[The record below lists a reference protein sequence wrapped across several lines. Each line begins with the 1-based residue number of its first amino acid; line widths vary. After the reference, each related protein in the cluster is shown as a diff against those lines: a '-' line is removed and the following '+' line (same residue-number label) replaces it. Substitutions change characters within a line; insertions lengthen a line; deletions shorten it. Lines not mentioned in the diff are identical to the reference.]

1 MKRAIAPIRSDPL
14 RVCYFGTYR
23 AEYSRNRILIE
34 GLRRNGVEVIEC
46 HAPLWRGEDDRIQTA
61 SGGWLRP
68 AFVLRLAKAARRL
81 LAAHRKVAD
90 YDVMI
95 LGYPGQID
103 VFLARLLT
111 WLRRRPLV
119 LDIFMSTYLIARER
133 GLVARHRITGRLI
146 FWLEK
151 TAYRLPDQL
160 IQDTVEYVDWL
171 CHTFTLEKKRFRLV
185 PTGADD
191 QVFQPVAGA
200 SGDDGIFRVVYY
212 GSFIPNHG
220 VSTIVEAAR
229 LLQDEPGI
237 RFELIGRGPDRIE
250 AERQV
255 QKWGL
260 TNVQF
265 TPWLA
270 QPELVKSAGS
280 AQLFLG
286 AFGTTPQSMMTVH
299 NKVFEALAMRLCVV
313 TGDSPSV
320 RHAFMHA
327 QEIWLCQRADPVS
340 LATAIRTLRADPAL
354 RASLAERGH
363 KAFLAHYTT
372 GALGALLQEHLVG
385 LLASVHEGDKK

>member
-1 MKRAIAPIRSDPL
+1 MEASVAPRSPGTL

-23 AEYSRNRILIE
+23 AEYSRNHILIE
-34 GLRRNGVEVIEC
+34 GLRRNDVEVIEC
-46 HAPLWRGEDDRIQTA
+46 HAPLWSGLEDRIRAA

-68 AFVLRLAKAARRL
+68 AFLLRLVKAIRQL

-111 WLRRRPLV
+111 WVRRRPLV
-119 LDIFMSTYLIARER
+119 LDVFMSPYLIAMER
-133 GLVARHRITGRLI
+133 GLVTRHRVTGRLI

-151 TAYRLPDQL
+151 AAYRLPDLL
-160 IQDTVEYVDWL
+160 IQDTAEYVDWL
-171 CHTFTLEKKRFRLV
+171 CHTFKLEKERFRLV

-191 QVFQPVAGA
+191 QVFQPVDGT
-200 SGDDGIFRVVYY
+200 SSEEGIFRVVYY

-220 VSTIVEAAR
+220 VGTIVEAAR
-229 LLQDEPGI
+229 MLQDQPGVQ
-237 RFELIGRGPDRIE
+237 FELIGSGPDRIE
-250 AERQV
+250 AERKV
-255 QKWGL
+255 REWGL

-265 TPWLA
+265 TPWLMQSA
-270 QPELVKSAGS
+270 LVRSAGN
-280 AQLFLG
+280 AHLCLG

-320 RHAFMHA
+320 RRAFVHG
-327 QEIWLCQRADPVS
+327 QEIWLCQRADPDS
-340 LATAIRTLRADPAL
+340 LATAIGTLRADPVL
-354 RASLAERGH
+354 RASLAEQGH
-363 KAFLAHYTT
+363 RAFQARYTV
-372 GALGALLQEHLVG
+372 GALGALLQEHLVV
-385 LLASVHEGDKK
+385 LLASLHEGGKQ